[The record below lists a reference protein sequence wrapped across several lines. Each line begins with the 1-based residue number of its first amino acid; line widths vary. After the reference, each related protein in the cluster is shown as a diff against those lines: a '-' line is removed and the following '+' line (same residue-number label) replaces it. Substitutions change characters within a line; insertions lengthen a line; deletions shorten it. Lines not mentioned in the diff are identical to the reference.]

1 MTEHPSP
8 VAAELA
14 RVDLE
19 AAELRRRLAEVES
32 ERDMLRQQRADGR
45 PFSDA
50 LAQETIRTQVKTI
63 DELRAKYQSAEA
75 MREAAANLCD
85 SHHAECE
92 KMAQDDSLKH
102 MSRIIA
108 KERGDTAKELAENI
122 RAIPIPEPAAPAEI
136 ATVRKLPDDDGE
148 VWIIYYDDRD
158 REIELLSGCGATE
171 AARRRYE
178 QLSVTWNCHLFRRVS
193 GDIDVPLSARQP
205 IASASARLRA
215 MAAEHTGDQCATL
228 LNAADDLEGAAGI
241 ERDPLRRGG
250 LPVIAGTRFTI
261 AQLIAELADGPGPR
275 DFVERFDNQDLD
287 AVISALRAVAREYDQ
302 PDPRD
307 AEIERLKAIV
317 EARDAAMATF
327 GADPP
332 ASSQD
337 VPEAMIRALIW
348 ALGETAL
355 QTIPR
360 KAAP

>member
-1 MTEHPSP
+1 MTAEQQPSP

-14 RVDLE
+14 RVDLD
-19 AAELRRRLAEVES
+19 AAELRRRLADAEA
-32 ERDMLRQQRADGR
+32 ERDMLRRQRADGR

-102 MSRIIA
+102 MSRVIA

-228 LNAADDLEGAAGI
+228 LNAADDLEG
-241 ERDPLRRGG
+241 P
-250 LPVIAGTRFTI
+250 
-261 AQLIAELADGPGPR
+261 
-275 DFVERFDNQDLD
+275 
-287 AVISALRAVAREYDQ
+287 SAK

-307 AEIERLKAIV
+307 AEIERLKAENEILV
-317 EARDAAMATF
+317 SGMTQLAERASAAASLGLSEIDRRDAVIAARDALLDQAR
-327 GADPP
+327 
-332 ASSQD
+332 
-337 VPEAMIRALIW
+337 EALLELLA
-348 ALGETAL
+348 
-355 QTIPR
+355 
-360 KAAP
+360 AAPIAFLSISCPGAADDRNAMLGSARNHSREALAAIDAISKPKERT